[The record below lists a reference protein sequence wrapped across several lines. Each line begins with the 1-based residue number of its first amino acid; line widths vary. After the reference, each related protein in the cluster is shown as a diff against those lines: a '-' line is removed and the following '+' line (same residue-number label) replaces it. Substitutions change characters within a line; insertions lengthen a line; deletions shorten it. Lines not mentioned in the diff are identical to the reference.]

1 MPPLGGL
8 FDRRFQPHLY
18 EMQHLPIADATR
30 NALHQFE
37 VRDTIEGTYDT
48 LPVISTS
55 PRTSRLSALAIR
67 SKADRSTC
75 SVRCI
80 GKVGYFSF

>member
-1 MPPLGGL
+1 L
-8 FDRRFQPHLY
+8 
-18 EMQHLPIADATR
+18 R
-30 NALHQFE
+30 NALLARALQKLLDHRE
-37 VRDTIEGTYDT
+37 HLAVADPPRDLREHPVVPNGVEGTYDT

-55 PRTSRLSALAIR
+55 PRTSLLSALAIR
-67 SKADRSTC
+67 STADRSTC